1 MFGEHHDI
9 PKEFPEYKDV
19 IKKLCEED
27 SDFQL
32 MYVEYHGLDDE
43 ILKIE
48 QNVEA
53 TSDTYAEELK
63 KKRALLKD
71 RIYNRLIEEKATA

>member
-9 PKEFPEYKDV
+9 PKEFPEYKSV

-32 MYVEYHGLDDE
+32 MYVEYHSLDDE

-48 QNVEA
+48 QNIEA
-53 TSDTYAEELK
+53 VSDTYSEDLK

-71 RIYNRLIEEKATA
+71 RIYNRLLEEKAPA